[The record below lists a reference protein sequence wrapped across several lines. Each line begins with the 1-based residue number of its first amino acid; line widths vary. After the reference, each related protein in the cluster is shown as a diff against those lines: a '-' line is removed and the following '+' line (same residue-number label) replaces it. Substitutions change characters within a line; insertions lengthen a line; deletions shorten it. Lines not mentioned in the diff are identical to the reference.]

1 MDSKLTLKLNK
12 EIIEKAKRYADS
24 KKTSLSRL
32 VESYLHLLVKEET
45 KKESISPLV
54 ESLSG
59 VIDLPADFNEKEQ
72 YTQYLE
78 EKYKG

>member
-12 EIIEKAKRYADS
+12 EVIEKAKRYAEL
-24 KKTSLSRL
+24 KKISLSRL
-32 VESYLHLLVKEET
+32 VESYLQLLVKEET

-59 VIDLPADFNEKEQ
+59 VIDLPADYNEKER
-72 YTQYLE
+72 YSEYLA